1 MTKSWSPLLAAS
13 ILLATWVKESIA
25 FHVGQ
30 EVCIS
35 GYITCLDCNVGGML
49 PYNTQ
54 YNMFQSISHPENHNL
69 QCLVDNE
76 SCMNDGY
83 EIVSRYAIGS
93 AENKD
98 EENEVYCRSFKLDSN
113 SSTFIAAASVSHK
126 ASNAIVIGGLSVS
139 FAGQITDLGRTH
151 SSLATVALDT
161 DTLMLNS
168 GGCANENLPHH
179 CISQSY
185 EFTTHSPTSVKY
197 PSSAGLP
204 SSVVVT
210 DAFAIDKDGSEA
222 ASSLISASAD
232 LPSSVV
238 LTDAFAI
245 DSSDYEAASS
255 LVAALPDLPPS
266 MVVTEAFA
274 IDEDDSEAASSL
286 VAAPSSLAATD
297 VYVTDIDDSQTKL
310 PIAEAGS
317 SPDAKPEEENE
328 VLNTS
333 GLETDGSPS
342 SAPVISDAPTFTNS
356 TSATAISISAM
367 ATAGKNDTTE
377 DRGEIVIGDVFK
389 VDSSQEPTY
398 FDKEMEIKQLFKT
411 HGILA
416 GASWGIVVPLA
427 MSAAWFRESF
437 SDAKN
442 SGVSCLSKTWLVIHA
457 SMAVAAAITTSVSVY
472 FVLKALQLEGGWDYA
487 MKFSGPHQYMGLFL
501 LVGAWIQVLGG
512 MLRPRHKSTGHVKMS
527 DDADDEE
534 NTVEA
539 EENDDSSTSTAK
551 GGAITHNLRK
561 STSTPREVVEVCDE
575 NGSVIIA
582 PKSKARK
589 IWEYGHR
596 LFALILVICGFWQLF
611 SGLDIYQ
618 ERYGDDSYLVTACMV
633 WVGIFWSVV
642 FLLTCFYKKF

>member
-1 MTKSWSPLLAAS
+1 MTKSWSHQLAAS
-13 ILLATWVKESIA
+13 ILLATWVKKSIA

-76 SCMNDGY
+76 SCMSDGY
-83 EIVSRYAIGS
+83 EIVNRYAIGS

-113 SSTFIAAASVSHK
+113 SSTFIAAASVSHLK

-161 DTLMLNS
+161 DTLMLNA

-255 LVAALPDLPPS
+255 LVAA
-266 MVVTEAFA
+266 
-274 IDEDDSEAASSL
+274 
-286 VAAPSSLAATD
+286 PSSLAATD
-297 VYVTDIDDSQTKL
+297 VNVTDIDDSQTKL

-317 SPDAKPEEENE
+317 SPDAKPEVDNE

-333 GLETDGSPS
+333 ELETDGSPS
-342 SAPVISDAPTFTNS
+342 SAPAISDAPTFTNS
-356 TSATAISISAM
+356 TSATANSISAM
-367 ATAGKNDTTE
+367 ASASSNDTFKNSTNPNVPPVLQ

-416 GASWGIVVPLA
+416 GVSWGIVVPLA

-442 SGVSCLSKTWLVIHA
+442 GGISCLSKTWLVIHA

-512 MLRPRHKSTGHVKMS
+512 MLRPRHKSSGHVKMS

-534 NTVEA
+534 YTVEA

-589 IWEYGHR
+589 VWEYGHR
-596 LFALILVICGFWQLF
+596 LLALILVICGFWQLF

>member
-1 MTKSWSPLLAAS
+1 MTKPWSPQLAAS
-13 ILLATWVKESIA
+13 ILLALCVKESIA

-54 YNMFQSISHPENHNL
+54 YNVFQSISHPENHNI

-113 SSTFIAAASVSHK
+113 SSTFIAAASVSHLK

-255 LVAALPDLPPS
+255 LVAA
-266 MVVTEAFA
+266 
-274 IDEDDSEAASSL
+274 
-286 VAAPSSLAATD
+286 PSSQAATD
-297 VYVTDIDDSQTKL
+297 VNVTDIDDSQTKL

-317 SPDAKPEEENE
+317 SPDAKLEEENE

-442 SGVSCLSKTWLVIHA
+442 GGVSCLSKTWLVIHA

-512 MLRPRHKSTGHVKMS
+512 MLRPRQKSSGHVKMS

-589 IWEYGHR
+589 FWEYGHR